1 MKKFRFCFT
10 ILSLFLLCTSSFSQT
25 KKQLEKKRSKLKK
38 EIEQVNNLLFK
49 TKKKKTN
56 ALDDLK
62 DLNQKISIRERLI
75 ETIILENNELSKE
88 IRKNQAYIKKNND
101 ELTSLKS
108 DYQKMVVKTYK
119 GKSLQSKTMF
129 LLSSESFYQAY
140 KRVKYMQ
147 QYNNYRKKQGEL
159 ILSKTREIEKLNDSL
174 LQRKKIKEL
183 LLTEEKNQNNAIA
196 KDKESQEKLISSI
209 KKQENRYKRQLI
221 KKQKEEKQIAV
232 RIDRLIREA
241 IAKSNKAKGA
251 KKSAKFTLNSAEK
264 ALRAKFEQNK
274 GSLPWPVS
282 GIITR
287 KFGVQPHPTFPGIS
301 INSTGLHIAAKVN
314 SEAKSIFNG
323 KVMSVQSHPDGKKSV
338 YIRHGN
344 YISVYNS
351 LEKTYVKKGNP
362 IKTGEKLGKIFT
374 DKVTGKTRLSFV
386 LYKNTTRLNPQEWI
400 Q

>member
-1 MKKFRFCFT
+1 MNKFRFCLT
-10 ILSLFLLCTSSFSQT
+10 ILSVLLLCFSSFSQT
-25 KKQLEKKRSKLKK
+25 RKQLEKKRSKLKK

-49 TKKKKTN
+49 TKKKKSN

-75 ETIILENNELSKE
+75 ETITLETKQLNNE
-88 IRKNQAYIKKNND
+88 IQKNQTYIKKNND
-101 ELTSLKS
+101 ELAKLKL

-129 LLSSESFYQAY
+129 LLSSKSFYQAY

-147 QYNNYRKKQGEL
+147 QYNDYRKKQGEQ
-159 ILSKTREIEKLNDSL
+159 ILFKTKEIEKLNDSL
-174 LQRKKIKEL
+174 LQRKKIKER
-183 LLTEEKNQNNAIA
+183 LLTEEKDQNNAIA
-196 KDKESQEKLISSI
+196 KDKDSQEKLISSI
-209 KKQENRYKRQLI
+209 KKQENRYKKQLL
-221 KKQKEEKQIAV
+221 KKQKEEKQIVA

-241 IAKSNKAKGA
+241 IARSNKAKGA
-251 KKSAKFTLNSAEK
+251 KKSAKFTLNDAEK

-274 GSLPWPVS
+274 GNLPWPVS

-351 LEKTYVKKGNP
+351 LEKIYVKKGSS

-374 DKVTGKTRLSFV
+374 DKITGKTRLSFV